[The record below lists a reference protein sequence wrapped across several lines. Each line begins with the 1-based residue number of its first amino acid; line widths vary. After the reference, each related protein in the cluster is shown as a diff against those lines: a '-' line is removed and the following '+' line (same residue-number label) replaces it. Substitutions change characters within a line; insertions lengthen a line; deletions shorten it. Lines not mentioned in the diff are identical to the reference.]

1 MKHTDKKMN
10 IDKIL
15 NQKIKYNY
23 LDKVESA
30 LKAKSLTFKDLKCY
44 ERCGRS
50 KNGLKPDTI
59 FKNKFGEN
67 VKPPDF
73 KYNCLCGHSIV
84 EQCYL
89 CPEGSNNIND
99 VITLG
104 NHCINKWGFNPAIR
118 GKIEN
123 KVKCDLCGSLVN
135 KKGFARHKKT
145 QKCKNNAINKNDN
158 DNTTESTKCS
168 DNGSVSSDN

>member
-1 MKHTDKKMN
+1 MKHTNKKMN

-15 NQKIKYNY
+15 NQEIKYNY
-23 LDKVESA
+23 LDRVEDA
-30 LKAKSLTFKDLKCY
+30 LKAKGLTFKDLKCY

-73 KYNCLCGHSIV
+73 KPTCLCGHRIV

-89 CPEGSNNIND
+89 CPEGSNDIND

-104 NHCINKWGFNPAIR
+104 NHCIKKWGFDPAIR

-145 QKCKNNAINKNDN
+145 QNCKNN
-158 DNTTESTKCS
+158 TESTKCS

>member
-1 MKHTDKKMN
+1 MN

-15 NQKIKYNY
+15 NQEIKYNY
-23 LDKVESA
+23 LDRVEDA
-30 LKAKSLTFKDLKCY
+30 LKANGLTFKDLKSY

-73 KYNCLCGHSIV
+73 KPTCLCGHRIL

-89 CPEGSNNIND
+89 CPEGSNDIND

-104 NHCINKWGFNPAIR
+104 NHCIKNGGLIPQCVVRLKTKLNVTCVAHLLIKKVFPDIR
-118 GKIEN
+118 K
-123 KVKCDLCGSLVN
+123 
-135 KKGFARHKKT
+135 HKNVRIMLLIKMIMIIIL
-145 QKCKNNAINKNDN
+145 NLLNVLIM
-158 DNTTESTKCS
+158 
-168 DNGSVSSDN
+168 VV

>member
-1 MKHTDKKMN
+1 MN

-15 NQKIKYNY
+15 NQEIKYNY
-23 LDKVESA
+23 LDKVEDG
-30 LKAKSLTFKDLKCY
+30 LKAKGLTFKDLKKY

-50 KNGLKPDTI
+50 WAGMKPNTI

-67 VKPPDF
+67 AKTPDYKPT
-73 KYNCLCGHSIV
+73 CLCGHRIL

-89 CPEGSNNIND
+89 CPEGSNDIND

-104 NHCINKWGFNPAIR
+104 NHCIKKWGFEPALR
-118 GKIEN
+118 GKLEN
-123 KVKCDLCGSLVN
+123 KIECDFCGCLVDR
-135 KKGFARHKKT
+135 KGIARHKKRP
-145 QKCKNNAINKNDN
+145 KCINNPINKTDN

-168 DNGSVSSDN
+168 DNGSVSSEN